1 MATSLSG
8 RIFILGL
15 DGATFDLIDPWVA
28 QGRLPTFSA
37 LMGQGVKGVLESVIP
52 PLTTPAWV
60 SFQTGRTPVSH
71 GLFSWVRR
79 VGVCGQEPFNRTH
92 IAGETLDSI
101 LSRHGLR
108 VGFVNVPCTYPPRQ
122 VNGFL
127 VSGLETP
134 SRESPFTYPPSLKE
148 ELVSRF
154 DYEVERTQK
163 FRRGQERSFIQIVE
177 TVEKKRAEAVLALLS
192 EKPWDVFMVVF
203 RGTDILSHALWRHQD
218 PSHPA
223 YTPEGGAAFGTAL
236 LEHYQFMD
244 AVIAGIRDRLDP
256 RDTLLLMSDHGSCG
270 YWRHVFLDN
279 LFLRHGLLR
288 YRRDLL
294 VSLRRLL
301 FHLGATPANAME
313 WLSRL
318 RLRNLI
324 RRLVPQD
331 RRIRATNVVSL
342 GSAIDWSRTAA
353 FPFGGAGQIYI
364 NLKGREPQG
373 CVDRGAEYDA
383 IVERV
388 IRALSDLKEPLTG
401 ESMVAEVLRKEDLGA
416 DLLDPLVPDLYVRW
430 AHDRYGDF
438 GGVGIHKGLMT
449 SIQTEFSGAHSMR
462 GIFLAVGPLFR
473 RNFILKGARIIDL
486 APTILYLLDLPVPA
500 DMDGRVLHEAFLPDL
515 LEGKPLRFEDHGS
528 GGRER
533 EHTFS
538 QEEKDLVEERL
549 RSLGYIS

>member
-1 MATSLSG
+1 MAGDSPG

-28 QGRLPTFSA
+28 QGKLPAFSA
-37 LMGQGVKGVLESVIP
+37 LFREGVKGVLESVVP

-60 SFQTGRTPVSH
+60 SFQTGRTPASH

-79 VGVCGQEPFNRTH
+79 VGVCDQEPFNRTH
-92 IAGETLDSI
+92 ITAQTLDSI

-122 VNGFL
+122 VNGFV

-134 SRESPFTYPPSLKE
+134 SRESSFTYPPSLKD
-148 ELVSRF
+148 ELESRF
-154 DYEVERTQK
+154 DYEIERTQK
-163 FRRGQERSFIQIVE
+163 FRSGQERSFIQIVE
-177 TVEKKRAEAVLALLS
+177 TVEKKRAEAVLALMS

-203 RGTDILSHALWRHQD
+203 RGTDILSHALWRHHD

-223 YTPEGGAAFGTAL
+223 HTPEGGATFGTAL

-244 AVIAGIRDRLDP
+244 DIMGRIRN
-256 RDTLLLMSDHGSCG
+256 LLSPQDSLLVMSDHGSCG

-288 YRRDLL
+288 YRKDFF

-318 RLRNLI
+318 HLRNLI
-324 RRLVPQD
+324 RRIVPQD

-373 CVDRGAEYDA
+373 CVDSGAQYDA

-388 IRALSDLKEPLTG
+388 IRALSDLTEPLTG

-416 DLLDPLVPDLYVRW
+416 DLLNPLVPDLFVRW
-430 AHDRYGDF
+430 TQDRYGDF

-449 SIQTEFSGAHSMR
+449 GIQTDFSGAHSMR
-462 GIFLAVGPLFR
+462 GIFLAAGPYFL
-473 RNFILKGARIIDL
+473 RNATIEGARIIDL
-486 APTILYLLDLPVPA
+486 APTILYLLDLPVPS
-500 DMDGRVLHEAFLPDL
+500 DMDGRVLREAFIPERLV
-515 LEGKPLRFEDHGS
+515 GKPLRFEETHGD
-528 GGRER
+528 GQEGR
-533 EHTFS
+533 HTYS
-538 QEEKDLVEERL
+538 LEEKELVEERL
-549 RSLGYIS
+549 RTLGYIS

>member
-1 MATSLSG
+1 MGGNTPG

-28 QGRLPTFSA
+28 QGKLPSFSA
-37 LMGQGVKGVLESVIP
+37 LIPEGVKGVLESVVP

-60 SFQTGRTPVSH
+60 SFQTGRTPASH

-79 VGVCGQEPFNRTH
+79 VGVCDQEPFNRTH
-92 IAGETLDSI
+92 IAAETLDSI

-108 VGFVNVPCTYPPRQ
+108 VGFVNVPCTYPPRE

-134 SRESPFTYPPSLKE
+134 SRESSFTYPPSLKE

-163 FRRGQERSFIQIVE
+163 FRRGHERSFIEV
-177 TVEKKRAEAVLALLS
+177 VEKVERKRAEAVYALMS

-203 RGTDILSHALWRHQD
+203 RGTDILSHALWRHHD

-223 YTPEGGAAFGTAL
+223 HTPDGGAAFGTAL

-244 AVIAGIRDRLDP
+244 AVIARIRSVLSP
-256 RDTLLLMSDHGSCG
+256 QDTLVLMSDHGSCG

-288 YRRDLL
+288 YRKDFI

-318 RLRNLI
+318 HLRNII
-324 RRLVPQD
+324 RRIVPQD

-364 NLKGREPQG
+364 NLKDREPQG

-383 IVERV
+383 VVERV
-388 IRALSDLKEPLTG
+388 IRALSTLREPLTG
-401 ESMVAEVLRKEDLGA
+401 ERMVAEVFRKEDLGA

-430 AHDRYGDF
+430 TQDRYGDF

-449 SIQTEFSGAHSMR
+449 AIQTEFSGAHSMR
-462 GIFLAVGPLFR
+462 GIFLAAGPCFL
-473 RNFILKGARIIDL
+473 RNVTIEGARIIDL
-486 APTILYLLDLPVPA
+486 APTLLYLLDLPVPS
-500 DMDGRVLHEAFLPDL
+500 DMDGRVLHEAFLPDR
-515 LEGKPLRFEDHGS
+515 LEGKPLRFEQPRRNGQK
-528 GGRER
+528 GR
-533 EHTFS
+533 HTFS
-538 QEEKDLVEERL
+538 LKEKGLVEERL